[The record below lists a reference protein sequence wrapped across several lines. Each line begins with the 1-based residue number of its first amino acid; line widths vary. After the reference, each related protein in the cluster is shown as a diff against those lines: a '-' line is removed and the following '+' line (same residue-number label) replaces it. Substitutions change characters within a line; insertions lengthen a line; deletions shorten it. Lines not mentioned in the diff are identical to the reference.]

1 MKYTNANNTANLS
14 TNQRVGYWNEQK
26 INERQN
32 ALKVAEQA
40 KTLEHLQNKPIKY
53 DLKR

>member
-1 MKYTNANNTANLS
+1 MKYTNSNNTAKLS
-14 TNQRVGYWNEQK
+14 TNQMAGYWNEQK

-53 DLKR
+53 LLKK